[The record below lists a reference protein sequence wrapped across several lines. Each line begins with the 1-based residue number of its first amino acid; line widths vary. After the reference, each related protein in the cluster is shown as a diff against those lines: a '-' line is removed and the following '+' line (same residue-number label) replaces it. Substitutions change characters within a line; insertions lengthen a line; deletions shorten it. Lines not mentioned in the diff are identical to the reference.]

1 MERFEDLPD
10 VREGIRRA
18 VKRHAEKQ
26 AALPLVGADPQDDP
40 TFEIRRKQANLCEA
54 VMLRVIELE
63 TAGKAMLESAKK
75 LRAAVVANT

>member
-1 MERFEDLPD
+1 MRAQDQGDFIEQVSRTAQRTAAAPVSVPD
-10 VREGIRRA
+10 TT
-18 VKRHAEKQ
+18 
-26 AALPLVGADPQDDP
+26 DP

-63 TAGKAMLESAKK
+63 TAGNAMLESAKK

>member
-1 MERFEDLPD
+1 MDLLLNTTIERPIRSKLAPPPAAPD
-10 VREGIRRA
+10 TT
-18 VKRHAEKQ
+18 
-26 AALPLVGADPQDDP
+26 DP

-75 LRAAVVANT
+75 LRAAVMANT

>member
-1 MERFEDLPD
+1 MTDQYDSDF
-10 VREGIRRA
+10 IRQ
-18 VKRHAEKQ
+18 VSQ
-26 AALPLVGADPQDDP
+26 AAKHQAAQPAAAPDTSDP

-75 LRAAVVANT
+75 LRAAVLANT